1 MARVTLRE
9 VDRPGTCFLGRFMID
24 GEVVM
29 GLVVGSRSSH

>member
-1 MARVTLRE
+1 MARVALRE
-9 VDRPGTCFLGRFMID
+9 VDRSGTGFPGRFMID